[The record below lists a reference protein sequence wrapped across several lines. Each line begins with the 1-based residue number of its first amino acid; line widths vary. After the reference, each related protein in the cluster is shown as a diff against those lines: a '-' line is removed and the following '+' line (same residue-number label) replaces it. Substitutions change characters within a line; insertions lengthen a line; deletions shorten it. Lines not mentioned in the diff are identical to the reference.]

1 MATRGRKLGQQYES
15 LRKLPVVYSV
25 LFKEMYVDLNERQMV
40 IKKIKETAKE
50 NRRDF
55 QNQFAIIVL
64 EAIKGLNEKSDKII

>member
-1 MATRGRKLGQQYES
+1 VATRGRKLGQQYES